1 MALMTTAQAA
11 EILSVS
17 PTTIRNMIKAG
28 VLPAVKIMSEYRID
42 RDDVT
47 AYINANRTT
56 RI

>member
-1 MALMTTAQAA
+1 MALITTAQTA

-17 PTTIRNMIKAG
+17 PTTIRNMIKTG